1 MFGFRLSMNN
11 LLRNANS
18 IFSPYTSSF
27 SLYESVK
34 QLQRSPQ
41 YRKSRTHCS
50 FKHKVNIVPF
60 IFSAWGKPFHFCS
73 FGTTHHNSCLLH
85 GMEHMDFT
93 RISPCFWLS
102 SCLHQTKSCWE
113 SADNVSVKTLKKNK
127 KRSMIWI
134 FFLLVWVFLTPSKV
148 ENVICPETFSQ
159 ALSSRDW
166 VWTQLNTNG

>member
-1 MFGFRLSMNN
+1 MFEFRLSMNN

-18 IFSPYTSSF
+18 TFSPYTSSF

-50 FKHKVNIVPF
+50 FKHKMNIVPF
-60 IFSAWGKPFHFCS
+60 IFSGWGKPFHFCS
-73 FGTTHHNSCLLH
+73 FGTTHDNSCLLH

-102 SCLHQTKSCWE
+102 CCLHQTKSCWE
-113 SADNVSVKTLKKNK
+113 SADNVSVKSLKKNQK
-127 KRSMIWI
+127 EKHGLD
-134 FFLLVWVFLTPSKV
+134 FFPVGLGFFNPQQSRKCDLSWNILPS
-148 ENVICPETFSQ
+148 T
-159 ALSSRDW
+159 
-166 VWTQLNTNG
+166 